1 MRLSSVVV
9 LFGILAGYGIG
20 LYLGSLFPLHSEA
33 YAGLAG
39 AFFFIIAPIFLSPV
53 VELLPL
59 ARWLGHDPGR
69 IPIIASTIFC
79 WVLLGLYAAFGVQKG
94 VNGDEVTGIFPFI
107 FGGPFALYG
116 GIVGF
121 RIHYWVEEGSRRREE
136 QRRRDDMKEAD
147 AGLERVNANITDL
160 EKRKKGFTK
169 QAQALLDRKGK
180 AEMEIANLTAIDPA
194 NLGLKVKELRRR
206 IQSLSENQ
214 LSDRRTQLDYDLQ
227 EISNAKQRARKEL
240 VTLESDASKQENR
253 LRELDRLIKGLEMK
267 DPSNIRLQGKV
278 LSNEWL
284 DLSETELEAVPV
296 KNELSG
302 LLKEFHIL
310 KRRIQRIRG
319 EMDTVRRRI
328 DDTNIETILTLE
340 KIVLDMEQAS
350 RTPQPEKE
358 QISKIE
364 ADLQSLYAERNT
376 LEQGRGN
383 YR

>member
-1 MRLSSVVV
+1 MESEKSRLQVV
-9 LFGILAGYGIG
+9 LALLVLSVMLSCCFWLGLGIYEATHEANDNWIPLICVGYAAPIPLGLARAGWNFNDNSPGDWKKFNFAWLIACAVGEFVGFYS
-20 LYLGSLFPLHSEA
+20 LYL
-33 YAGLAG
+33 
-39 AFFFIIAPIFLSPV
+39 IIAKYRPYMKDVQEREDKSRELRR
-53 VELLPL
+53 VERKL
-59 ARWLGHDPGR
+59 
-69 IPIIASTIFC
+69 
-79 WVLLGLYAAFGVQKG
+79 
-94 VNGDEVTGIFPFI
+94 
-107 FGGPFALYG
+107 
-116 GIVGF
+116 
-121 RIHYWVEEGSRRREE
+121 
-136 QRRRDDMKEAD
+136 KEAD
-147 AGLERVNANITDL
+147 AGLERVNANIADL
-160 EKRKKGFTK
+160 EKRKEGLTK
-169 QAQALLDRKGK
+169 RAQALLDRNAK
-180 AEMEIANLTAIDPA
+180 AEMETGQLTAIDPA
-194 NLGLKVKELRRR
+194 NLGLKVKELRKRSQR
-206 IQSLSENQ
+206 HSANQ
-214 LSDRRTQLDYDLQ
+214 LRDRRTQLDNDLQ

-253 LRELDRLIKGLEMK
+253 LRELDRLIKGLEMR
-267 DPSNIRLQGKV
+267 DPSNIRLQVKV

-328 DDTNIETILTLE
+328 DDTDIETILTLE

-376 LEQGRGN
+376 LEQSRGN